1 MSLDGD
7 LGCKST
13 AVRWMSRDT
22 ERAGD
27 ASFSSRSFVYWFL
40 PLIRLCWLFAVLLC
54 ELLIEAAVGG
64 GVPGALAMAGGAS
77 EADGGS
83 PSLGAAD
90 LVGAKD
96 ISSDISES
104 DDKLAYADV
113 HLCHNC
119 LPSARRRS
127 ARLFRLFA
135 ASCLWRSL
143 SSFSDFSLVDL
154 CERLVLAPFLV
165 LVSLSEPSRL

>member
-1 MSLDGD
+1 MSLGGD
-7 LGCKST
+7 LGCKSS

-64 GVPGALAMAGGAS
+64 GVPGALTMVGVAS

-83 PSLGAAD
+83 LSFGAAD

-96 ISSDISES
+96 ISSEISES
-104 DDKLAYADV
+104 DDKLAYADAY
-113 HLCHNC
+113 LCHNC
-119 LPSARRRS
+119 PTFSTASFSAIVSFVRSLLPLAFSFV
-127 ARLFRLFA
+127 LFRL
-135 ASCLWRSL
+135 LL
-143 SSFSDFSLVDL
+143 S
-154 CERLVLAPFLV
+154 
-165 LVSLSEPSRL
+165 